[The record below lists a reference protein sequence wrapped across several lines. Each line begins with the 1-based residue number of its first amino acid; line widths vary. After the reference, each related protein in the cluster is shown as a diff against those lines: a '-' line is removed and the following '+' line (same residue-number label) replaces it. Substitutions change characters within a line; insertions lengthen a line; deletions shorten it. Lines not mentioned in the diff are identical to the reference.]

1 MKAEP
6 VVSSATNDLN
16 SNEMKNLQGFRKF
29 LDFIDRRFEEMLIV
43 AGFLLFIILIN
54 SQVINRY
61 LLPFID
67 VGNITTWTEE
77 LSRYIFVF
85 VSFLG
90 ASFAIRKRESIEVT
104 FVVNRFSPTVKNSI
118 RIVNNIFMIY
128 FSFLMLKY
136 GSELIG
142 FLYETY
148 QTSPALKLPMAVP
161 YSAIPI
167 GFGLIII
174 RLIQQLYQDTRHSS
188 YKESIIAAIVATV
201 LILPL
206 VLYDYSTIP
215 IILFGYFILFILIG
229 MPIAFTLGISTLAT
243 VFATGAIPMDFF
255 PQTAFTS
262 IDNFPI
268 MAVPLFIAAGII
280 MGSGNIIKKLLHLSD
295 ELLGFLPGG
304 LALVTVF
311 TSMFFS
317 AISGS
322 GPATVAAIGAI
333 LIPAMIKQGYNA
345 GFATALVATAGS
357 IGVIIPPSNP
367 LVIYGVV
374 GQESISKLFMAGIV
388 PGVLTGLALLTVS
401 FIVSKKN
408 KWQGS
413 KTKFNMKD
421 TLKAAWDAKLALLVP
436 IIILGGIY
444 GGIMTPTE
452 AAAVAAGYG
461 LIIGLFVYKDLN
473 MKKLYK
479 NLSQAGVT
487 SSIIIML
494 IIMASIFGRL
504 ITLEKIAEIIA
515 TFVLSISENKYMI
528 LLLLNIFLLFVG
540 LIMEALAA
548 IVILTPILLPV
559 AMEIGVDPIHFGLIM
574 VFNLAIGFI
583 TPPVGVNLFVAA
595 STAKLKIEEV
605 IRGNT
610 VLLITMIAVLGLV
623 TYLPQLSLWMAN
635 LIR

>member
-6 VVSSATNDLN
+6 AMSKPLEELN
-16 SNEMKNLQGFRKF
+16 SNELNDFRGFRKF
-29 LDFIDRRFEEMLIV
+29 LDIIDRRFEEVLVV
-43 AGFLLFIILIN
+43 AGFLLFILLIN
-54 SQVINRY
+54 AQVINRY

-90 ASFAIRKRESIEVT
+90 ASLAIRKRESIEVT
-104 FVVNRFSPTVKNSI
+104 FIVERFSPMFQNSI
-118 RIVNNIFMIY
+118 RIANSVFMVY

-136 GSELIG
+136 GVELIG
-142 FLYETY
+142 FQFETY
-148 QTSPALKLPMAVP
+148 QTSPALNLPMSVP
-161 YSAIPI
+161 YSAVPI

-174 RLIQQLYQDTRHSS
+174 RLIQQLYYDTKNAS
-188 YKESIIAAIVATV
+188 YKEGLLAVVVSIAVV
-201 LILPL
+201 LPL
-206 VLYDYSTIP
+206 MLASDGSVPL
-215 IILFGYFILFILIG
+215 ILFGYFALFIMIG

-243 VFATGAIPMDFF
+243 VFATGAIPIDFF

-280 MGSGNIIKKLLHLSD
+280 MGSGNIIKKLLNLSD

-322 GPATVAAIGAI
+322 GPATVAAIGSI

-367 LVIYGVV
+367 LVIYGVI
-374 GQESISKLFMAGIV
+374 GQESISKLFMAGII
-388 PGVLTGLALLTVS
+388 PGVLTGIALLIVS
-401 FIVSKKN
+401 FVVSKRN
-408 KWQGS
+408 GWQGT
-413 KTKFNMKD
+413 KTKFDMKT
-421 TLKAAWDAKLALLVP
+421 TLKATWDAKLALLVP

-504 ITLEKIAEIIA
+504 ITLDRIAEMVA
-515 TFVLSISENKYMI
+515 SFVLTISDNKIII

-559 AMEIGVDPIHFGLIM
+559 AVAIGIDPIHFGLIM
-574 VFNLAIGFI
+574 IFNLAIGFI

-605 IRGNT
+605 IKGNT
-610 VLLITMIAVLGLV
+610 VLLITMIIVLGLV
-623 TYLPQLSLWMAN
+623 TFIPQLSLWMAN
-635 LIR
+635 LIQ

>member
-1 MKAEP
+1 
-6 VVSSATNDLN
+6 
-16 SNEMKNLQGFRKF
+16 
-29 LDFIDRRFEEMLIV
+29 
-43 AGFLLFIILIN
+43 
-54 SQVINRY
+54 
-61 LLPFID
+61 
-67 VGNITTWTEE
+67 
-77 LSRYIFVF
+77 
-85 VSFLG
+85 
-90 ASFAIRKRESIEVT
+90 
-104 FVVNRFSPTVKNSI
+104 
-118 RIVNNIFMIY
+118 
-128 FSFLMLKY
+128 
-136 GSELIG
+136 
-142 FLYETY
+142 
-148 QTSPALKLPMAVP
+148 
-161 YSAIPI
+161 
-167 GFGLIII
+167 
-174 RLIQQLYQDTRHSS
+174 
-188 YKESIIAAIVATV
+188 
-201 LILPL
+201 
-206 VLYDYSTIP
+206 
-215 IILFGYFILFILIG
+215 
-229 MPIAFTLGISTLAT
+229 
-243 VFATGAIPMDFF
+243 F

-345 GFATALVATAGS
+345 GFATALVATEGS

-528 LLLLNIFLLFVG
+528 LLLLN
-540 LIMEALAA
+540 
-548 IVILTPILLPV
+548 
-559 AMEIGVDPIHFGLIM
+559 
-574 VFNLAIGFI
+574 
-583 TPPVGVNLFVAA
+583 
-595 STAKLKIEEV
+595 
-605 IRGNT
+605 
-610 VLLITMIAVLGLV
+610 
-623 TYLPQLSLWMAN
+623 
-635 LIR
+635 